1 MLQAIAADEIH
12 RNGRTLEVRYKG
24 DPGGGGLLVVSI
36 AAHEVDGTPDHV
48 RRSEWVLVVAAEAMT
63 REAMRA
69 RAEAEAARRA
79 ISRVAWIEEE
89 A

>member
-1 MLQAIAADEIH
+1 MLEAIAADEVH
-12 RNGRTLEVRYKG
+12 ATGRALEVRYRG
-24 DPGGGGLLVVSI
+24 APGGGGLLVVSM
-36 AAHEVDGTPDHV
+36 AAHDVDGTPTHV
-48 RRSEWVLVVAAEAMT
+48 RRSEVAFVATDEAMT

>member
-1 MLQAIAADEIH
+1 MLQAIAADEVH
-12 RNGRTLEVRYKG
+12 QDGRALEVRYKG
-24 DPGGGGLLVVSI
+24 NPGGGLLVVGI
-36 AAHEVDGTPDHV
+36 VAHEVDGTPDLV

-69 RAEAEAARRA
+69 RAEAEAAKRA

>member
-1 MLQAIAADEIH
+1 MLEAIAVDEVYQ
-12 RNGRTLEVRYKG
+12 NGRALEVRYRSAL
-24 DPGGGGLLVVSI
+24 GGEGLLVVSI

-63 REAMRA
+63 REATRA

-79 ISRVAWIEEE
+79 ISRVAWIEEG
-89 A
+89 

>member
-1 MLQAIAADEIH
+1 VLQAIAADEVH
-12 RNGRTLEVRYKG
+12 QDGRALEVRYKG
-24 DPGGGGLLVVSI
+24 DPGGGLLVVGI
-36 AAHEVDGTPDHV
+36 VAHEVDGTPDLV

-69 RAEAEAARRA
+69 RAEAEAAKRA

>member
-1 MLQAIAADEIH
+1 MLEAIAADEVH
-12 RNGRTLEVRYKG
+12 ETGRALEVWYRSDPEEG
-24 DPGGGGLLVVSI
+24 DLLVVSM

-79 ISRVAWIEEE
+79 IARVAWIEE

>member
-1 MLQAIAADEIH
+1 VLEAIAADEVH

-24 DPGGGGLLVVSI
+24 DPCGDLLVVSI
-36 AAHEVDGTPDHV
+36 AAHDVDGTPDHV

-79 ISRVAWIEEE
+79 ISRVAWIEE

>member
-1 MLQAIAADEIH
+1 MLGAIAADEVH

-24 DPGGGGLLVVSI
+24 DPGGGLLVVSI
-36 AAHEVDGTPDHV
+36 VAHEVDGTPDHV
-48 RRSEWVLVVAAEAMT
+48 RQSEWVLVVAAEAMT
-63 REAMRA
+63 REAMRE

-79 ISRVAWIEEE
+79 ISRVAWIEE

>member
-1 MLQAIAADEIH
+1 MLQAIAADEVH
-12 RNGRTLEVRYKG
+12 QDGRALEVRYKG
-24 DPGGGGLLVVSI
+24 DPGGGLLVVGI
-36 AAHEVDGTPDHV
+36 VAHEVDGTPDLV

-69 RAEAEAARRA
+69 RAEAEAAKRA

>member
-1 MLQAIAADEIH
+1 VLQAIAADEVH
-12 RNGRTLEVRYKG
+12 QDGRALEVRYKG
-24 DPGGGGLLVVSI
+24 NPGGGLLVVGI
-36 AAHEVDGTPDHV
+36 VAHEVDGTPDLV

-89 A
+89 P